1 MSMVRT
7 LSWMGLLALASL
19 ACGDDPTPPEVP
31 TPGTVTV
38 RLDSPA
44 AAESAGRFRLVGE
57 GIRDVLTSEGRLF
70 SAIRGDTADVIVVLE
85 FPGEVRFRLSVA
97 DTADLPA
104 MTVVEVAGPD
114 NALRA
119 LGGYALEIAR

>member
-1 MSMVRT
+1 MGMVRT
-7 LSWMGLLALASL
+7 LSCIGLLALISS
-19 ACGDDPTPPEVP
+19 ACGDDATPPEVP

-44 AAESAGRFRLVGE
+44 ASESAGRFRLVGE
-57 GIRDVLTSEGRLF
+57 GIRDLLTSDGRVF

-85 FPGEVRFRLSVA
+85 FPGEVRFRLSLA
-97 DTADLPA
+97 DTADLPT
-104 MTVVEVAGPD
+104 MTVVEVAGAD

-119 LGGYALEIAR
+119 LGGYSLEIAR